1 MSGVGNNGGGV
12 GEMEEGPNEMV
23 GEKSL
28 SLNMIRKSFN
38 LEKKGGLEIV

>member
-1 MSGVGNNGGGV
+1 MGIEKSLSLIWIR
-12 GEMEEGPNEMV
+12 NEIR
-23 GEKSL
+23 KSL